1 MSMVCFRSLYRESLT
16 TVLCCFSL
24 AVWVSRVRLY
34 QDSTFYKR
42 PGDGPT
48 RWHSDLNMAPLDC
61 NDFVTAWIPLHAVP
75 AKKEGGSPLVFA
87 SKSHRDFA
95 LNHWQDS
102 RLRADL
108 TGRYREKDHA
118 PLSAGR
124 LPTPRRPGGNTGW
137 RSSVSFV
144 ARWRIRLCKWIRGN
158 LATQH
163 GQRKLLWRCEP
174 MKTQVDVSSP

>member
-1 MSMVCFRSLYRESLT
+1 MIPLKRFCLTLRVLSSVRPSLGAATLRAGS
-16 TVLCCFSL
+16 
-24 AVWVSRVRLY
+24 VRLY

-61 NDFVTAWIPLHAVP
+61 NDFVTAWIPLDAIP
-75 AKKEGGSPLVFA
+75 AKKDGGSPLVFA

-102 RLRADL
+102 RLRGDL
-108 TGRYREKDHA
+108 TGRYRERDHA

-124 LPTPRRPGGNTGW
+124 FLHHEGLG
-137 RSSVSFV
+137 
-144 ARWRIRLCKWIRGN
+144 
-158 LATQH
+158 
-163 GQRKLLWRCEP
+163 
-174 MKTQVDVSSP
+174 